1 MFTYMINTYH
11 TSQVR
16 TRKRFLSHTYKIR
29 VVFHTLFICFVKN
42 KILQI
47 LILLFITLNR
57 FLSGITLHKL
67 IIENAYSS
75 SYI

>member
-29 VVFHTLFICFVKN
+29 VVFHTLFIRFVKN
-42 KILQI
+42 NILQNTY
-47 LILLFITLNR
+47 FIIHNFINR

-67 IIENAYSS
+67 IIENAY
-75 SYI
+75 

>member
-29 VVFHTLFICFVKN
+29 VVFHTLFIRFVKN
-42 KILQI
+42 KILQNTY
-47 LILLFITLNR
+47 FIIHN
-57 FLSGITLHKL
+57 FK
-67 IIENAYSS
+67 
-75 SYI
+75 

>member
-29 VVFHTLFICFVKN
+29 VVFHTLFIRFVKN
-42 KILQI
+42 NILQNTYFTI
-47 LILLFITLNR
+47 HNF
-57 FLSGITLHKL
+57 K
-67 IIENAYSS
+67 
-75 SYI
+75 